1 MNKVRQR
8 IKDLR
13 LELLKRD
20 LDAWYISGTDPHG
33 SEYLTPRWQT
43 RKFISGF
50 TGSYGIVIVTQ
61 EEAGLWT
68 DSRYFIQAAGQLK
81 GSGIK
86 MYKLRIP
93 GALTPESWLSKK
105 LAPGSKLGFDPQTLS
120 LSEYRKLNARLAGS
134 GIKMTET
141 PDLFDNIWEGRPD
154 IPHNPVYELPKEYS
168 GLSRRQKR
176 QIVVS
181 EINTNNAD
189 LQIITAADELAWIFN
204 LRGSDV
210 PYNPVF
216 TGYGVVGNNEY
227 LLFVDSVK
235 IPPEIKSALEKEKTV
250 ISDYK
255 EFYKWI
261 KSVRNKRIFIDPST
275 VNFAVYKSINA
286 DNKIVEGISLV
297 AMLKAQKNETE
308 LGGFREVMKKDGA
321 ALVEFIFRVK
331 KNIGNED
338 MTEYTAGRKLDEFRS
353 MHEGYTGESFPP
365 IVGYNEHG
373 AIVHLNVGPEDA
385 LPVNKEGILL
395 FDSGGHYLQGTTDV
409 TRTIV
414 IGRPTRQQKIDF
426 TLVLKGMIALSL
438 AKFPKGTRGC
448 NLDILARKELW
459 GHGLNYGHG
468 TGHGVGHF
476 LNVHEGPVSV
486 RQEPNDIPVL
496 PGMVLSNEPGLYR
509 EGEYGI
515 RIENIIVCVEKE
527 ETAFGTFLGFETLT
541 LCPVDISLI
550 EMSLLDNKEKEWL
563 NSYHRRVR
571 DEIKPLLRKELH
583 GFLDELTAEI

>member
-1 MNKVRQR
+1 MNEVRQQ

-20 LDAWYISGTDPHG
+20 LDGWYISGTDPHG

-50 TGSYGIVIVTQ
+50 TGSYGIVIVTH

-81 GSGIK
+81 GCGIK
-86 MYKLRIP
+86 LYKLGIP

-120 LSEYRKLNARLAGS
+120 LSEYRKLNARLTGS
-134 GIKMTET
+134 GINMTVT
-141 PDLFDNIWEGRPD
+141 ADLFDNIWEGRPD
-154 IPHNPVYELPKEYS
+154 IPHNLVYELPKVYS

-176 QIVVS
+176 QILVS
-181 EINTNNAD
+181 EINENNAD
-189 LQIITAADELAWIFN
+189 LQIITASDELAWIFN

-216 TGYGVVGNNEY
+216 TGYGVVGKNEY
-227 LLFVDSVK
+227 LLFVDSGK
-235 IPPEIKSALEKEKTV
+235 IPLEIKSALEKEKTV
-250 ISDYK
+250 ILEYN

-286 DNKIVEGISLV
+286 DNKIVEGISPA

-308 LGGFREVMKKDGA
+308 LGGFSEVMKKDGA
-321 ALVEFIFRVK
+321 ALVEFIFWVK
-331 KNIGNED
+331 KNAGNED
-338 MTEYTAGRKLDEFRS
+338 VTEYTAGRKLDEFRS

-365 IVGYNEHG
+365 VVGYNEHG
-373 AIVHLNVGPEDA
+373 AIVHLNVTPEDA
-385 LPVNKEGILL
+385 LPVEKEGILL
-395 FDSGGHYLQGTTDV
+395 FDSGGHYFQGTTDV

-414 IGRPTRQQKIDF
+414 MGRPTGQQKIDF

-459 GHGLNYGHG
+459 EHGLNYGHG

-486 RQEPNDIPVL
+486 RQEPDDIPVL
-496 PGMVLSNEPGLYR
+496 PGMVLSNEPGIYR
-509 EGEYGI
+509 DGQYGI

-527 ETAFGTFLGFETLT
+527 ETVFGTFLGFETLT
-541 LCPVDISLI
+541 LCPVDISFI
-550 EMSLLDNKEKEWL
+550 EMSLLDNREKEWL
-563 NSYHRRVR
+563 NDYHQRVR

-583 GFLDELTAEI
+583 SFLDELTAEI